1 MTRFIFDL
9 DGTISTEETL
19 PLIAS
24 HFHIEKEI
32 DTLTR
37 ETVAGTT
44 PFTESFIKRVHLL
57 SHLPVSEVRELL
69 GRVSLFRGVLDFIA
83 GHRKNCVL
91 ATGNLDCWV
100 EELVGRIGIE
110 SHMSSASVDNDR
122 IKRITKIL
130 QKEDVVAMFKERGE
144 TVVFIGEGN
153 NDMEAMRLADVSV
166 ASGLV
171 HIPANSV
178 LSMADY
184 LVFEEGAL
192 CRLLNQLS

>member
-24 HFHIEKEI
+24 HFHIEEEI
-32 DTLTR
+32 GRLTR
-37 ETVAGTT
+37 ETVAGIT

-57 SHLPVSEVRELL
+57 SRLPVRKVRELL
-69 GRVSLFRGVLDFIA
+69 GGVRLFPGVLDFIMS
-83 GHRKNCVL
+83 HRENCVV

-100 EELVGRIGIE
+100 GELVERIGIE
-110 SHMSSASVDNDR
+110 CYTSSASVQNDH
-122 IKRITKIL
+122 IVKITKIL
-130 QKEDVVAMFKERGE
+130 QKEDVVTMFKDQGD

-153 NDMEAMRLADVSV
+153 NDMEAMRLADTSI

-171 HIPANSV
+171 HVPANSV
-178 LSMADY
+178 LSIADY